1 MSSRRPRLKGDE
13 VTSTNR
19 GDNQMNDSYEDPT
32 DPSTP
37 RAGIPDE
44 VIQAFI
50 DRVLNDGSRRHY
62 LSVRRPRDSQEE
74 SQ

>member
-1 MSSRRPRLKGDE
+1 
-13 VTSTNR
+13 
-19 GDNQMNDSYEDPT
+19 MNDPREDPT

-62 LSVRRPRDSQEE
+62 LSLRRPRDSQGE
-74 SQ
+74 SE